1 MARRGPAYPVTK
13 EWKDAVRGRM
23 RELGYDQK
31 ALARRV
37 RCAQSTLAEMLAEE
51 AVQSSIVPRIHAA
64 LGWPP
69 PGLPIA
75 SPDAGEM
82 AYLFPRLPEDIRE
95 AMLAQARAILKR
107 TG

>member
-1 MARRGPAYPVTK
+1 MPRRGPAYPVTP
-13 EWKDAVRGRM
+13 EWKEQVKARLK
-23 RELGYDQK
+23 ELGLNQML
-31 ALARRV
+31 LAKKI
-37 RCAQSTLAEMLAEE
+37 RCAPSSLNEILGDGL
-51 AVQSSIVPRIHAA
+51 QSSLVPKIHAA

-69 PGLPIA
+69 PGLPIS

>member
-1 MARRGPAYPVTK
+1 MK
-13 EWKDAVRGRM
+13 
-23 RELGYDQK
+23 ELGYDQK
-31 ALARRV
+31 ALARRI
-37 RCAQSTLAEMLAEE
+37 RCAQSTVAEMLA
-51 AVQSSIVPRIHAA
+51 ADGQQSSLVPKVHAA